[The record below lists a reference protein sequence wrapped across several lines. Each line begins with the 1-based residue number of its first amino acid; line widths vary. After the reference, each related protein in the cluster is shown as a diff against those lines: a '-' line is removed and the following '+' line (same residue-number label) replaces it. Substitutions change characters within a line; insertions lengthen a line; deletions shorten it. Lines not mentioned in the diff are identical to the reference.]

1 MVKDLDLF
9 AAAMVGVKPLA
20 SRKRRARPTESA
32 IARPRKDSSVRRL
45 DKAAVLSAARKTP
58 AVLARL
64 TAGSPPSNAELS
76 PDDRLFDRELSR
88 QLARGK
94 LVPQASLD
102 LHHMT
107 LAAAER
113 AVRRFLVEATV
124 QNLRIVLIVTGKGVR
139 LEGGRVLGGRIR
151 AEFIGWLNR
160 ADNRDLLRGVRPAH
174 ARHGGS
180 GAFYVLLRR
189 RSSASSRSL
198 RATPQR

>member
-1 MVKDLDLF
+1 
-9 AAAMVGVKPLA
+9 MVGVKPLA
-20 SRKRRARPTESA
+20 SRKRRARSTAKAIPRPKKES
-32 IARPRKDSSVRRL
+32 PVRRP
-45 DKAAVLSAARKTP
+45 DKPAAPAAVRKAP

-64 TAGSPPSNAELS
+64 SAETRPPAADRSSAADLS
-76 PDDRLFDRELSR
+76 PDDRVFDRELSR

-113 AVRRFLVEATV
+113 AVRRFLVEASA

>member
-1 MVKDLDLF
+1 
-9 AAAMVGVKPLA
+9 MVGVKPLA
-20 SRKRRARPTESA
+20 SRKRRPRSTARA
-32 IARPRKDSSVRRL
+32 IPRPKTGDAANGRPDTAVAPPVPRKS
-45 DKAAVLSAARKTP
+45 P

-64 TAGSPPSNAELS
+64 TAQTRSSAADLS
-76 PDDRLFDRELSR
+76 LDEQVFDRELSR

-113 AVRRFLVEATV
+113 AVRRFLVDAAA
-124 QNLRIVLIVTGKGVR
+124 QNLRIVLIVTGKGAR
-139 LEGGRVLGGRIR
+139 LEGGRMLGGRIR

-160 ADNRDLLRGVRPAH
+160 ADNRDLVRGVRPAH
-174 ARHGGS
+174 ARHGGG

>member
-1 MVKDLDLF
+1 MAKDLDLF

-20 SRKRRARPTESA
+20 SRKRRARSTVKA
-32 IARPRKDSSVRRL
+32 IPRPKRETPVQRP
-45 DKAAVLSAARKTP
+45 DKPAAPAAARKPP

-64 TAGSPPSNAELS
+64 SAETRPLAAELS
-76 PDDRLFDRELSR
+76 PDDRVFDRELSR

-113 AVRRFLVEATV
+113 AVRRFLVEASA

>member
-1 MVKDLDLF
+1 
-9 AAAMVGVKPLA
+9 MVGVKPLA
-20 SRKRRARPTESA
+20 SRKRRARSTAKA
-32 IARPRKDSSVRRL
+32 IPRSKKDNPVRRL
-45 DKAAVLSAARKTP
+45 DKPATATP
-58 AVLARL
+58 AVRKSPVVLARL
-64 TAGSPPSNAELS
+64 SAETRRPSADLS
-76 PDDRLFDRELSR
+76 PDDRVFDRELSR

-113 AVRRFLVEATV
+113 AVRRFLVEASA

-151 AEFIGWLNR
+151 SEFVGWLNR
-160 ADNRDLLRGVRPAH
+160 ADNRDLLRSVRPAH

>member
-20 SRKRRARPTESA
+20 SRKRRARSTASA
-32 IARPRKDSSVRRL
+32 SPRPRPETASRRQEKL
-45 DKAAVLSAARKTP
+45 APPAAARKSPT
-58 AVLARL
+58 VLARL
-64 TAGSPPSNAELS
+64 TAKSPPAEADLS
-76 PDDRLFDRELSR
+76 VDDRLFDRELSR
-88 QLARGK
+88 QLGRGK
-94 LVPQASLD
+94 LTPQASLD
-102 LHHMT
+102 LHHLT

-113 AVRRFLVEATV
+113 AVRRFLVEASA
-124 QNLRIVLIVTGKGVR
+124 QNFRIVLIVTGKGVR

-160 ADNRDLLRGVRPAH
+160 ADNRDLVRGVRSAH

>member
-1 MVKDLDLF
+1 VVKDLDLF
-9 AAAMVGVKPLA
+9 AVAMVGVKPLA
-20 SRKRRARPTESA
+20 SRKRRARSA
-32 IARPRKDSSVRRL
+32 ASALPRPKKDRPVRRL
-45 DKAAVLSAARKTP
+45 DKAAGHAPAVRAP

-64 TAGSPPSNAELS
+64 AAHSRPSIADLS
-76 PDDRLFDRELSR
+76 PDDGTFDRELSR

-113 AVRRFLVEATV
+113 AVRRFLVEAAA

-160 ADNRDLLRGVRPAH
+160 ADNRDLVRGVRPAH
-174 ARHGGS
+174 ARHGGG

>member
-9 AAAMVGVKPLA
+9 AAAMVDVKPLA
-20 SRKRRARPTESA
+20 SRKRRARSTAKA
-32 IARPRKDSSVRRL
+32 IPRPKKETPVRHP
-45 DKAAVLSAARKTP
+45 DKPAAPAAARKSP

-64 TAGSPPSNAELS
+64 SAETRRPAADLS
-76 PDDRLFDRELSR
+76 PDDRVFDRELSR

-113 AVRRFLVEATV
+113 AVRRFLVEASA

-174 ARHGGS
+174 TRHGGS